1 MPGFFMYDGK
11 YFPDSTPV
19 LGPDSRAFRYGDGIF
34 ETMRVSQGQI
44 PLAKYHFIRCFAG
57 LNTLG
62 FDIPALFTPGKLE
75 QNILALCRKNN
86 HLENARVRISIFRGN
101 GGLFDPE
108 SHRPQYLIQ
117 TWDLPEHYKKMND
130 NGLELTIY
138 PSGRKSCD
146 PLSNLKSNNAL
157 IYVMAAKYAK
167 DQKCNEALVLN
178 TTGKIADATIAN
190 LFWVKDGTIFTNPI
204 SDGIV
209 AGVMREFLIDN
220 LLRKGMQVSLQSID
234 PDELLEAD
242 EIFLTNALYGIRWV
256 GSLGKNQFRKET
268 SSLLYEDLIIP
279 LFR

>member
-11 YFPDSTPV
+11 YFPNSTPV
-19 LGPDSRAFRYGDGIF
+19 LGPDSRALRYGDGIF
-34 ETMRVSQGQI
+34 ETMRVSKGEI
-44 PLAKYHFIRCFAG
+44 PLRQYHFKRCFAG

-62 FDIPALFTPGKLE
+62 FDIPVLFTPGKLE
-75 QNILALCRKNN
+75 QNIQALCRKNN
-86 HLENARVRISIFRGN
+86 HQENARVRMNIFRGD

-108 SHRPQYLIQ
+108 SHRPHYLMQ
-117 TWDLPEHYKKMND
+117 TWDLPENYKKMND
-130 NGLELTIY
+130 NGLELAIY
-138 PSGRKSCD
+138 PLGRKSCD

-167 DQKCNEALVLN
+167 DQKCNEALILN
-178 TTGKIADATIAN
+178 TTGKIADSTIAN

-220 LLRKGMQVSLQSID
+220 LLRNGMQVSLQSIE
-234 PDELLEAD
+234 PAELQEAD
-242 EIFLTNALYGIRWV
+242 EIFLTNALFGIRWV
-256 GSLGKNQFRKET
+256 GSLGKKQFRKET
-268 SSLLYEDLIIP
+268 SSLLHEDLIIP

>member
-1 MPGFFMYDGK
+1 LGFEI
-11 YFPDSTPV
+11 PV
-19 LGPDSRAFRYGDGIF
+19 L
-34 ETMRVSQGQI
+34 
-44 PLAKYHFIRCFAG
+44 
-57 LNTLG
+57 
-62 FDIPALFTPGKLE
+62 FTAEILE

-108 SHRPQYLIQ
+108 SHRPHYLMQ

-138 PSGRKSCD
+138 PPGRKSCD

-167 DQKCNEALVLN
+167 DQKCNEALILN

-190 LFWVKDGTIFTNPI
+190 LFWVKDGTIFTNPF

-220 LLRKGMQVSLQSID
+220 LPRKGMQVSLQSID

-242 EIFLTNALYGIRWV
+242 EIFLTNALFGIRWV
-256 GSLGKNQFRKET
+256 GSLGKKKFRKEAST
-268 SSLLYEDLIIP
+268 LLYEDLIIP

>member
-11 YFPDSTPV
+11 YFPDATPV

-44 PLAKYHFIRCFAG
+44 PLVNYHFIRCFAG

-75 QNILALCRKNN
+75 HNILTLCRKNN

-108 SHRPQYLIQ
+108 SHRPQYLMQ

-138 PSGRKSCD
+138 PPGRKSCD

-190 LFWVKDGTIFTNPI
+190 LFWVKDGAIFTNPL

-220 LLRKGMQVSLQSID
+220 LLRKGMPVSLQSID

-242 EIFLTNALYGIRWV
+242 EIFLTNALFGIRWV
-256 GSLGKNQFRKET
+256 GSLGKKQFRKET
-268 SSLLYEDLIIP
+268 SSLLYEESIIP